1 MYCMINPFFYYE
13 IIVNYMDRICFLIFK
28 LVYKLLDLSIQKV
41 MCSGCCFYSLAILNT
56 AVINIWE
63 QAICMNVFSFFW
75 VHI

>member
-41 MCSGCCFYSLAILNT
+41 MCILAVVSTHWL
-56 AVINIWE
+56 
-63 QAICMNVFSFFW
+63 S
-75 VHI
+75 